1 MLPFELGEP
10 FNSDEFYC
18 DEEGD
23 YVCDQSQ
30 AESIIQQA
38 AADLQNALTEK
49 AKAIIQQ
56 AKDARSELEKLK
68 QEINWNK
75 CRVHETEMELREA
88 QKKAEHFEKHDMPA
102 KYIQAF
108 VRDATGFYAPGDKVF
123 YVNDTYTRNECPF
136 CKGTARINVQYNG
149 ETLSVADPHCKGNG
163 YIAETH
169 YEVIETEISGVYLK
183 LCFEKHRAGYWN
195 TDSVFIPGR
204 EYSIKPEHI
213 FRTREEAE
221 ARAKELE
228 AKTNAKK

>member
-1 MLPFELGEP
+1 MHEYGEP
-10 FNSDEFYC
+10 IW
-18 DEEGD
+18 
-23 YVCDQSQ
+23 DQSQ

-38 AADLQNALTEK
+38 ANDLQAVLTEK

-56 AKDARSELEKLK
+56 AKDARAELEKLK
-68 QEINWNK
+68 QEINWNER
-75 CRVHETEMELREA
+75 RVHETEMELQEA
-88 QKKAEHFEKHDMPA
+88 KKKAEHFEKHEMPA

-169 YEVIETEISGVYLK
+169 YGVIETEITGVYLK
-183 LCFEKHRAGYWN
+183 LCFGEYKACYWN
-195 TDSVFIPGR
+195 TDSVFIHGR
-204 EYSIKPEHI
+204 EYSVKPELL

-228 AKTNAKK
+228 EQKK

>member
-1 MLPFELGEP
+1 MFPFDDDEFFSPDFCVDEDGEP
-10 FNSDEFYC
+10 
-18 DEEGD
+18 
-23 YVCDQSQ
+23 VCDQSQ

-38 AADLQNALTEK
+38 ANDLQAALTEK

-56 AKDARSELEKLK
+56 AKDARAELEKIK

-75 CRVHETEMELREA
+75 VRAHETEMELQEA
-88 QKKAEHFEKHDMPA
+88 KKKAENFEKHEMPA

-123 YVNDTYTRNECPF
+123 YVKDTYTRNECPF

-204 EYSIKPEHI
+204 EYSIKPEHL

-221 ARAKELE
+221 KRVKELE
-228 AKTNAKK
+228 DKKK

>member
-1 MLPFELGEP
+1 MFDFDELFPPDFCVDEDGEP
-10 FNSDEFYC
+10 
-18 DEEGD
+18 
-23 YVCDQSQ
+23 VCDQSQ

-38 AADLQNALTEK
+38 VIDLQAALTQK
-49 AKAIIQQ
+49 AKAVIQQ

-75 CRVHETEMELREA
+75 CRVHETEMELQEA
-88 QKKAEHFEKHDMPA
+88 QKKAEDFDKHEMPA
-102 KYIQAF
+102 RYIQAF
-108 VRDATGFYAPGDKVF
+108 VREATGFYAPGDKVF
-123 YVNDTYTRNECPF
+123 YVDEKYIRKECPI
-136 CKGTARINVQYNG
+136 CKGKARIDVQFNG

-163 YIAETH
+163 YIGETQ
-169 YEVIETEISGVYLK
+169 YEVKETEIGGVYLK

-204 EYSIKPEHI
+204 EYSIKPERL

-228 AKTNAKK
+228 GQEK